1 MRMAILM
8 LWGSGC
14 SSFRNTSLCIQL
26 LAYHGWA
33 VIMCCTAR
41 DTMAVLCMAA
51 LFGRFTTGR
60 IITVGTR
67 IGIFPRKRR
76 LKGDILS
83 RHILMVTFI
92 Y

>member
-51 LFGRFTTGR
+51 LFGRL
-60 IITVGTR
+60 
-67 IGIFPRKRR
+67 PRTYHSRYANR
-76 LKGDILS
+76 DSSRNRGLKGDIF
-83 RHILMVTFI
+83 IKTYLMVTFI